1 MGALWGLLFPRRG
14 GEDVVLFFGAPRR
27 VTGGGGGGFWA
38 GFARFPGTR
47 ETATLGHG
55 VEIEGDNYLVP
66 RDVPAVGTGEA
77 RRRASKR
84 RAGVPKFL
92 RVCSDPGLATQEA
105 TRSSSL
111 MAEVATMRELAW
123 TQAAGKI

>member
-1 MGALWGLLFPRRG
+1 MVALVCAARRAMPG
-14 GEDVVLFFGAPRR
+14 V
-27 VTGGGGGGFWA
+27 A
-38 GFARFPGTR
+38 GRALAQLARASQHLESGDS
-47 ETATLGHG
+47 GHG

-84 RAGVPKFL
+84 RAVVPKFL